1 MSLVDKTSG
10 KEWAIF
16 KLILL
21 IAFVFLLYKLLS
33 KFGLLGMSDEEKNA
47 QALGESTA
55 LNDEVNK
62 NTKLGKAIQKQI
74 GKKVVT
80 PQDVKDLTPNR
91 ANFGKW
97 IQEIWDAKGTFKDN
111 EDTVYKIMRQ
121 MNSQFEINLFSK
133 TFAVVK
139 GRDLF
144 GFLATF
150 LNDEQ
155 LSNVHTI
162 IKNKKLV

>member
-1 MSLVDKTSG
+1 MSLLDKTEG
-10 KEWAIF
+10 KEFAIF

-21 IAFVFLLYKLLS
+21 IAGVFLIYKLLS

-62 NTKLGKAIQKQI
+62 DTKLGKAIKKQL
-74 GKKVVT
+74 GKNNVT
-80 PQDVKDLTPNR
+80 TQDIKNLTPNR
-91 ANFGKW
+91 ANFGRW
-97 IQEIWDAKGTFKDN
+97 IQQIWDSKGTFKDN
-111 EDTVYKIMRQ
+111 EDTVYAIMRQ
-121 MNSQFEINLFSK
+121 MNSQLEINLFAK
-133 TFAVVK
+133 TFATIK

-150 LNDEQ
+150 LSDTQ
-155 LSNVHTI
+155 LSNVYSI
-162 IKNKKLV
+162 IKNKKLA